1 MKRLLIISSIVLF
14 FIACNNDAGNN
25 TADAPEKTDS
35 SKAEKTESKEDRNK
49 KIIKDA
55 MSALND
61 HDFDKLTSLM
71 TEDAVDYGDGSGH
84 VMKSRDSINAGMKV
98 YFKAFPDFK
107 ASDVRYFADGDQV
120 VVIAE
125 YTGTFKNDLGKM
137 KATGKSFKFPDADI
151 FTLNDEGKIT
161 AHRFI
166 QPESTMMQ
174 QVTSKKK

>member
-14 FIACNNDAGNN
+14 FIACNNEAGNN
-25 TADAPEKTDS
+25 TAEAPEKADS
-35 SKAEKTESKEDRNK
+35 SKAEKQESREDRNK
-49 KIIKDA
+49 KIIKESMA
-55 MSALND
+55 ALND
-61 HDFDKLTSLM
+61 HDFDKLTSMM
-71 TEDAVDYGDGSGH
+71 TEDAADYGDGSGH
-84 VMKSRDSINAGMKV
+84 VTKGRDSINASMKK
-98 YFKAFPDFK
+98 FFNAFPDFK
-107 ASDVRYFADGDQV
+107 GSDARYFADGDQV

-137 KATGKSFKFPDADI
+137 KATGKSFKFLDADI

-174 QVTSKKK
+174 QVTGKKK